1 MALQELLALMVSM
14 VPLGLKVLPVTMEPL
29 ERKAPLGLMVLPES
43 KALLD

>member
-1 MALQELLALMVSM
+1 MA
-14 VPLGLKVLPVTMEPL
+14 PLGHKDLLVMTGPL